1 MRAGQSNI
9 TRDSNRF
16 QHRGRLPKA
25 STMVQERQGESLGQ
39 LHMAHGAQGAGPTRR
54 RQAGTSGVRN
64 VEIVTIDESES
75 DDETLEEMEAELVR
89 MIQRRLG
96 RKRSH
101 QGKNNAF

>member
-1 MRAGQSNI
+1 MRVGNANI
-9 TRDSNRF
+9 TRDANRV
-16 QHRGRLPKA
+16 QHRGRMSGGEALGSLRMA
-25 STMVQERQGESLGQ
+25 QG
-39 LHMAHGAQGAGPTRR
+39 AHGAGQTGR

-64 VEIVTIDESES
+64 VEIVTIDDSES

-101 QGKNNAF
+101 QGKYNAF

>member
-1 MRAGQSNI
+1 
-9 TRDSNRF
+9 
-16 QHRGRLPKA
+16 
-25 STMVQERQGESLGQ
+25 MVQERRGESLGP

-64 VEIVTIDESES
+64 VEIVTLDDSES
-75 DDETLEEMEAELVR
+75 DGETLQEMEEKLAR

-101 QGKNNAF
+101 QGKYNLF